1 MKYKED
7 VAGVDDVVVKDDVV
21 VIVDDNVV
29 GVYVVGVDVFYIC
42 EW

>member
-1 MKYKED
+1 MQYKED
-7 VAGVDDVVVKDDVV
+7 VAGVDDVV

-29 GVYVVGVDVFYIC
+29 GVYVVGVDVVYIC

>member
-1 MKYKED
+1 MQYKED

-29 GVYVVGVDVFYIC
+29 GVYVVGVDVVHIC